1 MLKKAKI
8 YPNPELT
15 LAMTS
20 PDYSDIQAAADRIAP
35 FARITPLLSSP
46 HLDALVGGKIFVKS
60 EPLQVTGSFKFRGA
74 CNAVQMLGDHVKT
87 VVAWS
92 SGNHAQAVAMAA
104 KMRGLKTII
113 VMPEDAPAIKKKNT
127 KALGAEV
134 VTYDRYNESREDIG
148 TDLAEQH
155 GAAIIPPYDFVPVI
169 AGQGTI
175 GKEIAEQTKALS
187 TTPDQVI
194 CCTGGGG
201 LLAGLSLGLHHHSPD
216 LPIFGA
222 EPEGFDDFSRSLEA
236 GKRMGNAPDARSI
249 CDAIVTNMPGELTF
263 PINQAHVTRG
273 LVVSD
278 DDALNAMA
286 MAWAHLKIVVEP
298 GGAVALAAALTGK
311 IETARKTTVVVASGG
326 NVDQPIFEQALKKLS
341 S

>member
-1 MLKKAKI
+1 
-8 YPNPELT
+8 
-15 LAMTS
+15 MTS

-74 CNAVQMLGDHVKT
+74 CNAVQMLGDDVKT

-104 KMRGLKTII
+104 KMRGLKAII

-148 TDLAEQH
+148 KAIAEKE
-155 GAAIIPPYDFVPVI
+155 GAAIIPPYDFEPVI

-175 GKEIAEQTKALS
+175 GKEIAEQSKAIS
-187 TTPDQVI
+187 ITPDQVI

-201 LLAGLSLGLHHHSPD
+201 LLAGLSLGLHHHWPD
-216 LPIFGA
+216 LSIYGA
-222 EPEGFDDFSRSLEA
+222 EPEGFDDFSRSLAA
-236 GKRMGNAPDARSI
+236 GERMGNCLLYTSPSPRDLSTSR
-249 CDAIVTNMPGELTF
+249 MP
-263 PINQAHVTRG
+263 
-273 LVVSD
+273 
-278 DDALNAMA
+278 
-286 MAWAHLKIVVEP
+286 
-298 GGAVALAAALTGK
+298 
-311 IETARKTTVVVASGG
+311 
-326 NVDQPIFEQALKKLS
+326 S
-341 S
+341 SA

>member
-8 YPNPELT
+8 NPNPELT

-46 HLDALVGGKIFVKS
+46 HLNALVSGQIFVKS
-60 EPLQVTGSFKFRGA
+60 EPLQITGSFKFRGA
-74 CNAVQMLGDHVKT
+74 CNAVQMLEDDVKT

-104 KMRGLKTII
+104 KMRGLKAII
-113 VMPEDAPAIKKKNT
+113 VMPEDAPTIKKKNT

-134 VTYDRYNESREDIG
+134 VTYDRYHESREDIG
-148 TDLAEQH
+148 AGLAEKH
-155 GAAIIPPYDFVPVI
+155 GAAIIPPYDFAPVI

-175 GKEIAEQTKALS
+175 GKEIAEQSKALS
-187 TTPDQVI
+187 ITPDQVI

-201 LLAGLSLGLHHHSPD
+201 LLAGLCLGLHHHWPD
-216 LPIFGA
+216 LPIYGA

-236 GKRMGNAPDARSI
+236 GERMGNAPDARSL

-263 PINQAHVTRG
+263 PINQAHVTSG

-278 DDALNAMA
+278 DDALYAMA
-286 MAWAHLKIVVEP
+286 MAWAHLKVVVEP
-298 GGAVALAAALTGK
+298 GGAVALAAALIGK
-311 IETARKTTVVVASGG
+311 IETASKTTIVVASGG

-341 S
+341 

>member
-1 MLKKAKI
+1 MLKISKTNL
-8 YPNPELT
+8 NPELT

-35 FARITPLLSSP
+35 FARVTPLLSSP
-46 HLDALVGGKIFVKS
+46 HLDALVGGKVFVKS

-74 CNAVQMLGDHVKT
+74 CNAVQMLGDDVKT

-104 KMRGLKTII
+104 KMHGLKAII

-134 VTYDRYNESREDIG
+134 VSYDRYNESREDIG
-148 TDLAEQH
+148 KAIAEKE
-155 GAAIIPPYDFVPVI
+155 GAAIIPPYDFEPVI

-175 GKEIAEQTKALS
+175 GKEIAEQSNALFI
-187 TTPDQVI
+187 TPDQVI

-201 LLAGLSLGLHHHSPD
+201 LLAGLSLGLHHHWPYLS
-216 LPIFGA
+216 IYGA
-222 EPEGFDDFSRSLEA
+222 EPEGFDDFSRSLAA
-236 GKRMGNAPDARSI
+236 GERMGNAPDARSL
-249 CDAIVTNMPGELTF
+249 CDAIVTNMPGEMTF
-263 PINQAHVTRG
+263 PINQAHVTSG

-278 DDALNAMA
+278 DDALYAMA
-286 MAWAHLKIVVEP
+286 MAWAHLKVVVEP

-311 IETARKTTVVVASGG
+311 IETASKTTVVVASGG

-341 S
+341 

>member
-1 MLKKAKI
+1 M
-8 YPNPELT
+8 NPKPDLT
-15 LAMTS
+15 HPMTSPAMTS

-35 FARITPLLSSP
+35 FARVTPLLSSP
-46 HLDALVGGKIFVKS
+46 HLDALVGGQIFVKA

-74 CNAVQMLGDHVKT
+74 CNAVQMLEDDVKT

-104 KMRGLKTII
+104 KMRGLKAII
-113 VMPEDAPAIKKKNT
+113 VMPEDAPAIKKQNT
-127 KALGAEV
+127 KALGADV
-134 VTYDRYNESREDIG
+134 VTYDRYNESREEIG
-148 TDLAEQH
+148 AGLAEQH
-155 GAAIIPPYDFVPVI
+155 GAAIIPPYDFTPVI

-175 GKEIAEQTKALS
+175 GKEIAEQSKALS
-187 TTPDQVI
+187 ITPDQVI

-201 LLAGLSLGLHHHSPD
+201 LLAGLCLGLHHHQPD
-216 LPIFGA
+216 RSIYGA

-236 GKRMGNAPDARSI
+236 GERMGNAPDARSI

-263 PINQAHVTRG
+263 PINQAHVTSG

-278 DDALNAMA
+278 DDALYAMA

-298 GGAVALAAALTGK
+298 GGAVALAAALTDK
-311 IETARKTTVVVASGG
+311 IETASKTTIVVASGG
-326 NVDQPIFEQALKKLS
+326 NVDQPMFERALKKLS
-341 S
+341 

>member
-1 MLKKAKI
+1 
-8 YPNPELT
+8 
-15 LAMTS
+15 MTS

-35 FARITPLLSSP
+35 FARVTPLLSSP
-46 HLDALVGGKIFVKS
+46 HLDALVGGQIFVKS

-74 CNAVQMLGDHVKT
+74 CNAVQMLGDDVKT

-104 KMRGLKTII
+104 KMRGLKAII

-148 TDLAEQH
+148 KAIAEKE
-155 GAAIIPPYDFVPVI
+155 GAAIIPPYDFEPVI

-175 GKEIAEQTKALS
+175 GKEIAEQSKAIS
-187 TTPDQVI
+187 ITPDQVI

-201 LLAGLSLGLHHHSPD
+201 LLAGLSLGLHHYWPD
-216 LPIFGA
+216 LSIYGA
-222 EPEGFDDFSRSLEA
+222 EPEGFDDFSRSLAA
-236 GKRMGNAPDARSI
+236 GERMGNAPDARSL
-249 CDAIVTNMPGELTF
+249 CDAIVTNMPGEKTF
-263 PINQAHVTRG
+263 PINQAHVTSG

-278 DDALNAMA
+278 DDALYAMA

-311 IETARKTTVVVASGG
+311 IETASKTTVVVASGG

-341 S
+341 

>member
-1 MLKKAKI
+1 
-8 YPNPELT
+8 
-15 LAMTS
+15 MTS

-35 FARITPLLSSP
+35 FARVTPLLSSP
-46 HLDALVGGKIFVKS
+46 HLDALVGGQIFVKS

-74 CNAVQMLGDHVKT
+74 CNAVQMLGDDVKT

-104 KMRGLKTII
+104 KMRGLKAII

-148 TDLAEQH
+148 KAIAEKE
-155 GAAIIPPYDFVPVI
+155 GAAIIPPYDFEPVI

-175 GKEIAEQTKALS
+175 GKEIAEQSKAIS
-187 TTPDQVI
+187 ITPDQVI

-201 LLAGLSLGLHHHSPD
+201 LLAGLSLGLHHHWPD
-216 LPIFGA
+216 LSIYGA

-236 GKRMGNAPDARSI
+236 GERMGNAPDARSL
-249 CDAIVTNMPGELTF
+249 CDAIVTNMPGEKTF
-263 PINQAHVTRG
+263 PINQAHVTSG

-278 DDALNAMA
+278 DDALYAMA

-311 IETARKTTVVVASGG
+311 IETASKTTVVVASGG

-341 S
+341 